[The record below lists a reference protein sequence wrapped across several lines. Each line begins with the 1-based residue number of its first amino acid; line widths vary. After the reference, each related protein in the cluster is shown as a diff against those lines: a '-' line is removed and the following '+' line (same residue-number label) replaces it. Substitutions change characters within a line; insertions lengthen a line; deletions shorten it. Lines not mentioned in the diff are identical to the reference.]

1 MIVLRPAAFEELAD
15 VKALLWDQGPNEWN
29 YLTEEDVDAEFELIE
44 QGSAT
49 AMVAVDSLGANSN
62 QIIGFAILMDGK
74 VSPDYLAKYYALGD
88 ICYIGDV
95 VVSSA
100 YSGQGIA
107 TKLLECCI
115 EKSKEKR
122 AGVVLIERHEENLAS
137 AGMMRK
143 AGFQVVDTFSD
154 PSKRS
159 AGSRKTAILEYK
171 LESSLSKVG

>member
-1 MIVLRPAAFEELAD
+1 MIVFRPAALEELAD
-15 VKALLWDQGPNEWN
+15 VKALLWEQGPNEWN
-29 YLTEEDVDAEFELIE
+29 YLTEEGVDAEFSLIE
-44 QGSAT
+44 QGSAA
-49 AMVAVDSLGANSN
+49 AMVAVDSDKD

-95 VVSSA
+95 VVSGA

-143 AGFQVVDTFSD
+143 AGFQPVDTFYD
-154 PSKRS
+154 PEKRS
-159 AGSRKTAILEYK
+159 VGSRKTAILGYK
-171 LESSLSKVG
+171 IP

>member
-1 MIVLRPAAFEELAD
+1 MIVFRPAALEELAD
-15 VKALLWDQGPNEWN
+15 VKALLWEQGPNEWN
-29 YLTEEDVDAEFELIE
+29 YLTEEGVDAEFSLIE
-44 QGSAT
+44 QGSAA
-49 AMVAVDSLGANSN
+49 AMVAVDSDKD

-115 EKSKEKR
+115 KEAKEKQ
-122 AGVVLIERHEENLAS
+122 AQTVLIERHEENLAS

-143 AGFQVVDTFSD
+143 AGFKVVETFYD
-154 PSKRS
+154 PEKRS
-159 AGSRKTAILEYK
+159 VGSRRTAILGYK
-171 LESSLSKVG
+171 IP